1 MPTRELWDQKLPD
14 PDPGRTAL
22 YRAYDE
28 ATQRPFGLIDLADDS
43 LVRVARQLRRRVEDG
58 EPGAKFAKQ
67 LRAIKVQQLS
77 RLALR
82 MRYGAVDNH
91 VGTDVYDR
99 YHRLDEPP
107 TYNLA
112 AHMDRERARL
122 GWRHVLA
129 WPPEELSGRWLW
141 RSPEQQAEEGS
152 SSEC

>member
-1 MPTRELWDQKLPD
+1 MPTCELPD
-14 PDPGRTAL
+14 TDPGYSAL
-22 YRAYDE
+22 CRAYDE
-28 ATQRPFGLIDLADDS
+28 AMQRPFGLIDLADDS
-43 LVRVARQLRRRVEDG
+43 LVRVARQLRRRIEDG
-58 EPGAKFAKQ
+58 EPEAKHAKE

-99 YHRLDEPP
+99 YHRLDEAPS
-107 TYNLA
+107 YNLA

-129 WPPEELSGRWLW
+129 WPPEDLSGRWPW
-141 RSPEQQAEEGS
+141 RSPEQQQVEEGS
-152 SSEC
+152 GDGA